1 MSTNKYSLLIV
12 ESPAKCKTIKEYA
25 GPGYE
30 CVASFGHIRELPHI
44 NNIDVADR
52 TFAPTY
58 VASPSRSKADQLKI
72 IKKMANK
79 KICKEVIVATD
90 DDREGEAIGWHLCIA
105 LGVNPN
111 LVKRILFR
119 EISRAAIQHAIAHPG
134 FINMALVQAQQCRQ
148 ILDVL
153 VGFTISPKLWTAFTF
168 QINGKSN
175 AKKYEKGKSNQGQ
188 KKTQGLSAG
197 RCQTPALRLVYDN
210 YITMKASPGS
220 ILYKTTG
227 LFTSQ
232 VIPFVMQTDNK
243 EADVQA
249 FLSESMTFSHQL
261 SISLPVLS
269 VRTPPTPFTT
279 ASLLQSASNELH
291 MGPKETM
298 RCAQTLYENGLI
310 TYMRTDCEKYSAE
323 FLDTVVAECGDSSSL
338 QPLCGRNICTN
349 LHRDLGS
356 VVTAES
362 KGTAQKGGAAAHE
375 AIRPVHIT
383 TRVVEMKDASDR
395 VISLYEL
402 IWSHTLESCMA
413 PAQMHVLRAHISA
426 PFDQK
431 YAYSCE
437 KVVVWGWKCVLR
449 KKKEQHT
456 ASSDII
462 YRFLQQLN
470 KKSDVTSTVKYAS
483 ITCAPHLVQTKP
495 HLTESRLIQMLKDRG
510 IARPSTFAAI
520 VDKIQEKEYVKKQ
533 DIVGVKKMVTEY
545 SIRPEQTHIALADKE
560 QVFGREKDKLVI
572 QPVGILVAEFC
583 VQHWPVLF
591 DYDYTNQMETRLDE
605 IAVSSLEDKLWTNK
619 CVPLCQMCMADMTP
633 ISFSENDGTA
643 TNANNHQIALNKK
656 FGIPITDVDAPERK
670 LMLIVGKNGPV
681 IMDKSES
688 SQTKKNATF
697 ISVKKDLAWALLAE
711 TKKEIF
717 LHDVM
722 EVKNENEKI
731 KDEPNKNNNGI
742 ILDETENKSG
752 IIRVIN
758 KDVSIRLGK
767 NGKSDY
773 IFYKTPKMKKPRF
786 IPLAKFPHNYLL
798 CDEELIVELC

>member
-1 MSTNKYSLLIV
+1 MLSVKDLAKYSLLIV
-12 ESPAKCKTIKEYA
+12 ESPAKCKKIKEYA

-44 NNIDVADR
+44 NNIDVAGN

-58 VASPSRSKADQLKI
+58 VAMKSKADQLKI
-72 IKKMANK
+72 IKKMADK
-79 KICKEVIVATD
+79 KVCKEVIIATD

-105 LGVNPN
+105 LG
-111 LVKRILFR
+111 LDISKTKRILFR
-119 EISRAAIQHAIAHPG
+119 EISRAAIQHAITHPG
-134 FINMALVQAQQCRQ
+134 RINMALVQAQQCRQ

-168 QINGKSN
+168 QINEQGTKSAGK
-175 AKKYEKGKSNQGQ
+175 KGD

-210 YITMKASPGS
+210 YVSMKASPGS

-232 VIPFVMQTDNK
+232 VIPFIIQTDFE
-243 EADVQA
+243 EADVEA
-249 FLSESMTFSHQL
+249 FLGESMGFAHQL
-261 SISLPVLS
+261 SISSPVLS
-269 VRTPPTPFTT
+269 IRKPPTPFTT
-279 ASLLQSASNELH
+279 ASLLQAASNELH

-323 FLDTVVAECGDSSSL
+323 FLDSVAAECGALGSF
-338 QPLCGRNICTN
+338 QPLFARNICTN

-356 VVTAES
+356 SSSSSSSEKSVVET
-362 KGTAQKGGAAAHE
+362 GAAAHE
-375 AIRPVHIT
+375 AIRPVSIT
-383 TRVVEMKDASDR
+383 IQNAEIKDASER
-395 VISLYEL
+395 VIKLYEL
-402 IWSHTLESCMA
+402 IWTHTLESCMA
-413 PAQMHVLRAHISA
+413 PAQVHVLRAHISA
-426 PFDQK
+426 PLDRK

-437 KVVVWGWKCVLR
+437 QVVVWGWKCVNH

-456 ASSDII
+456 ASSDTI
-462 YRFLQQLN
+462 YRFLQQLG
-470 KKSDVTSTVKYAS
+470 KSKADETSTVKYAS

-520 VDKIQEKEYVKKQ
+520 VDKIQEKGYVKKQ
-533 DIVGVKKMVTEY
+533 DIAGLKKMVVEY
-545 SIRPEQTHIALADKE
+545 SICSGETHIGLTDKE

-572 QPVGILVAEFC
+572 QSMGILVAEFC
-583 VQHWPVLF
+583 VQRWPVLF

-605 IAVSSLEDKLWTNK
+605 IACCSSSSSLENTDLWAEK
-619 CVPLCQMCMADMTP
+619 CVPLYQTCMGDMAQQVGLSEDAD
-633 ISFSENDGTA
+633 NK
-643 TNANNHQIALNKK
+643 QIALNKK
-656 FGIPITDVDAPERK
+656 FGIPITDADAPERK

-688 SQTKKNATF
+688 KATF
-697 ISVKKDLAWALLAE
+697 ISVKKDLAWASLAE

-717 LHDVM
+717 LHDVI
-722 EVKNENEKI
+722 ENLEKI
-731 KDEPNKNNNGI
+731 KDEPGFLQNNKNNNGGNE
-742 ILDETENKSG
+742 ILENKSG
-752 IIRVIN
+752 IIRVVN
-758 KDVSIRLGK
+758 KEISIRQGK

-773 IFYKTPKMKKPRF
+773 IFYKTLKMVKPRF
-786 IPLAKFPHNYLL
+786 ISLAKFPHNYML
-798 CDEELIVELC
+798 CDEALIVKLC